1 MMCAVPSG
9 SMSNSTDIAPVE
21 VDVIIWDVAYILQQ
35 LSCLGCPHFFR
46 VIFRDI
52 QQILQPSR
60 HRVLNLVFVKTQSCL
75 GRGQTWAPRQAT
87 PFVAVSAPVS
97 APMPRRRPNQDKNG
111 IFHYKNL
118 PYSNKINDSDQKNG
132 AVASGHGPST
142 VFILQIA
149 AKQEKNEPANSRFG
163 FSFFIVAFFCCYFFL
178 GAGVKPFKIQPCH
191 PFLFIA
197 SDAYDLSRSR
207 LSGTCRSR

>member
-1 MMCAVPSG
+1 MWENPRSIDDVQIKTHIYTGFPATFGAAPAG
-9 SMSNSTDIAPVE
+9 GAAAEKAAHETKPLLGGASMKPWHGVLF
-21 VDVIIWDVAYILQQ
+21 LQ
-35 LSCLGCPHFFR
+35 F
-46 VIFRDI
+46 FRDI

-75 GRGQTWAPRQAT
+75 GPGQTWAPRQAT

-111 IFHYKNL
+111 IFHDKNL

-132 AVASGHGPST
+132 AVASGHGFST
-142 VFILQIA
+142 VCILQIA

-163 FSFFIVAFFCCYFFL
+163 FSFFIVAFFCRYFFW
-178 GAGVKPFKIQPCH
+178 G
-191 PFLFIA
+191 
-197 SDAYDLSRSR
+197 RE
-207 LSGTCRSR
+207 

>member
-1 MMCAVPSG
+1 MCAVPSG
-9 SMSNSTDIAPVE
+9 SMPNSSDIAPVE

-46 VIFRDI
+46 GIFRDI

-60 HRVLNLVFVKTQSCL
+60 HRVLNLVFVKTQTCL
-75 GRGQTWAPRQAT
+75 GPGQTWAPRQAT

-97 APMPRRRPNQDKNG
+97 APMPRRRPNQDKNW
-111 IFHYKNL
+111 IFHDKNL
-118 PYSNKINDSDQKNG
+118 PYSNKINDSDQKMVQLRVDMVS
-132 AVASGHGPST
+132 AQYAYYK
-142 VFILQIA
+142 LQQNKKRTNPQIHDSDFHFLSW
-149 AKQEKNEPANSRFG
+149 P
-163 FSFFIVAFFCCYFFL
+163 FFVVTFW

-197 SDAYDLSRSR
+197 SDAYDMSRSR